1 MTRKPMAKRNKL
13 AVTSTISKREFERRR
28 RELMLQM
35 EPNSIAILPSASTL
49 IRNRDSEFKF
59 RQDSDFHYLSGFN
72 EPDSV
77 LVLVPG
83 RKHGQCLFFCRERNP
98 ERELWDGYRA
108 GPEGLCQNFGADDA
122 FPITDIDDILPGLM
136 EGRERVYYSMGKRPE
151 FDKQV
156 MDWVNVLRSKARS
169 GAHPPGE
176 FLDLDH
182 LLHDMRLYKSAAEL
196 RVMKEAA
203 DISAAAHT
211 RAMKFCQPGMME
223 YQLEAEYLH
232 EFSAS
237 GAQAAAYNSIVGGG
251 KNACVL
257 HYGDNNAMLRDG
269 DLVLIDAGCELN
281 CYASDITRTFPVN
294 GRFSKEQQALY
305 EVVLAA
311 QLAAIETIKP
321 GSHWN
326 HSHDETVRVITQGL
340 LDLKILQG
348 DLKTLIETEAYR
360 PFYMH
365 RAGHWIGMDV
375 HDVGDYKVH
384 DEWRV
389 LEAGMVMTVEPGIY
403 IAADNKDVA
412 AKWRGIGIR
421 IEDDVAVT
429 TNGYEVL
436 SSNVVKS
443 VNDIHQLMRPSSSSA
458 VPDPAQ
464 IDFIGAMDHDEKAL
478 NKQRSGKNV
487 KVATKKAIKK
497 PAKAAVKKSVKK
509 AAKKVAKKA
518 VKKAVKKVVKKVV
531 KKAAKKSP
539 NKVAK
544 KTATKKK
551 PATKKATIKKAVIKK
566 SLVKKKP
573 AVKAAPK
580 KVAKKTVKKP
590 VKKTTNKVIKKIVK
604 KASVK
609 KVVATKKSA
618 VKKSP
623 SKKKVVAK
631 KVAAKKVVVKKM
643 TKKKV
648 VKRKSALSKK
658 RSAK

>member
-1 MTRKPMAKRNKL
+1 MPKRNKS
-13 AVTSTISKREFERRR
+13 AAIPTIGKREFERRR
-28 RELMLQM
+28 RELMSQM
-35 EPNSIAILPSASTL
+35 EADSIAILPSANTL
-49 IRNRDSEFKF
+49 IRNRDAEFKF

-83 RKHGQCLFFCRERNP
+83 RKHGQCLFFCRERDP
-98 ERELWDGYRA
+98 ERELWDGYRE
-108 GPEGLCQNFGADDA
+108 GPEGLCERFGADDA

-136 EGRERVYYSMGKRPE
+136 EGRERLYYSMGKRPE
-151 FDKQV
+151 FDKRV

-203 DISAAAHT
+203 DISAAAHM
-211 RAMKFCQPGMME
+211 RAMRFCRPGIME

-232 EFSAS
+232 EFAS
-237 GAQAAAYNSIVGGG
+237 QGAQAAAYNSIVGAG
-251 KNACVL
+251 KNACIL
-257 HYGDNNAMLRDG
+257 HYVENNTMIRDG
-269 DLVLIDAGCELN
+269 DLVLVDAGCELN
-281 CYASDITRTFPVN
+281 CYASDITRTFPAN

-305 EVVLAA
+305 EIVLNA

-340 LDLKILQG
+340 LDLNILQG
-348 DLKTLIETEAYR
+348 DLNTLIESEAYK

-389 LEAGMVMTVEPGIY
+389 LEQGMVMTVEPGIY

-421 IEDDVAVT
+421 IEDDVVVT
-429 TNGYEVL
+429 ADSYEVL
-436 SSNVVKS
+436 SDRVVKS
-443 VNDIHQLMRPSSSSA
+443 VDDIHRLMRPSNSSVAS
-458 VPDPAQ
+458 DPAQ
-464 IDFIGAMDHDEKAL
+464 IDFIGAMDSGEQVIAEK
-478 NKQRSGKNV
+478 V
-487 KVATKKAIKK
+487 KAKLKKKASKKAITK
-497 PAKAAVKKSVKK
+497 KAAVKKKTVKKKVVQNKAVKKKIVKKKVAKKVSVKK
-509 AAKKVAKKA
+509 KVIKKKVAKKA
-518 VKKAVKKVVKKVV
+518 TVKKKAVKKKAVKKKLTKKKLVKKGV
-531 KKAAKKSP
+531 IKKAAGKKLPIKKKAVNKKSP
-539 NKVAK
+539 
-544 KTATKKK
+544 KT
-551 PATKKATIKKAVIKK
+551 
-566 SLVKKKP
+566 
-573 AVKAAPK
+573 
-580 KVAKKTVKKP
+580 
-590 VKKTTNKVIKKIVK
+590 
-604 KASVK
+604 
-609 KVVATKKSA
+609 
-618 VKKSP
+618 
-623 SKKKVVAK
+623 
-631 KVAAKKVVVKKM
+631 
-643 TKKKV
+643 
-648 VKRKSALSKK
+648 KK